1 MKNIF
6 EIMKEYGLEV
16 AEDKKKDFEKLVLDN
31 YKTVSDY
38 EKQAEKLKTAEG
50 KVTTLTEN
58 LDKFKDVNVDELN
71 NKITTLKADLENKDK
86 ELKDKLA
93 DRDFNDLLRES
104 IAGANGKNAKAIT
117 FAKKQKITYHVKVA
131 DKVKKIVC
139 KKKAKAY
146 RYTWNKTKTTV
157 YTCKFYKKWEKT
169 AKEVPTVYNVYG
181 KKTKK
186 GAYELLATT
195 KAKKFTTVCKYVKV
209 MPATEW

>member
-16 AEDKKKDFEKLVLDN
+16 ADDKKKDFEKLVLDN

-38 EKQAEKLKTAEG
+38 ETQAEKLKTAEG

-71 NKITTLKADLENKDK
+71 NTITTLKADLENKDK

-117 FAKKQKITYHVKVA
+117 ALLDVENLKTSKNQKDDIADALKKLAEAEDSKMLFGEQEEVISSGSPIGTV
-131 DKVKKIVC
+131 
-139 KKKAKAY
+139 
-146 RYTWNKTKTTV
+146 TKPGGGLSGV
-157 YTCKFYKKWEKT
+157 EAEFYKRN
-169 AKEVPTVYNVYG
+169 P
-181 KKTKK
+181 
-186 GAYELLATT
+186 EL
-195 KAKKFTTVCKYVKV
+195 K
-209 MPATEW
+209 PE

>member
-71 NKITTLKADLENKDK
+71 NTITTLKADLENKDK

-117 FAKKQKITYHVKVA
+117 ALLDVENLKTSKNQKDDIADALKKLAEAEDSKMLFGEQEEVISSGSPIGTV
-131 DKVKKIVC
+131 
-139 KKKAKAY
+139 
-146 RYTWNKTKTTV
+146 TKPGSGLSGV
-157 YTCKFYKKWEKT
+157 EAEFYKRN
-169 AKEVPTVYNVYG
+169 P
-181 KKTKK
+181 
-186 GAYELLATT
+186 EL
-195 KAKKFTTVCKYVKV
+195 K
-209 MPATEW
+209 PE

>member
-16 AEDKKKDFEKLVLDN
+16 ADDKKKNFEKLVLDN

-38 EKQAEKLKTAEG
+38 ETQAEKLKTAEG

-71 NKITTLKADLENKDK
+71 NTIITLKADLENKDK

-117 FAKKQKITYHVKVA
+117 ALLDVENLKTSKNQKDDIADALKKLAEAEDSKMLFGEQEEVISSGSPIGTV
-131 DKVKKIVC
+131 
-139 KKKAKAY
+139 
-146 RYTWNKTKTTV
+146 TKPGGGLSGV
-157 YTCKFYKKWEKT
+157 EAEFYKRN
-169 AKEVPTVYNVYG
+169 P
-181 KKTKK
+181 
-186 GAYELLATT
+186 EL
-195 KAKKFTTVCKYVKV
+195 K
-209 MPATEW
+209 PE